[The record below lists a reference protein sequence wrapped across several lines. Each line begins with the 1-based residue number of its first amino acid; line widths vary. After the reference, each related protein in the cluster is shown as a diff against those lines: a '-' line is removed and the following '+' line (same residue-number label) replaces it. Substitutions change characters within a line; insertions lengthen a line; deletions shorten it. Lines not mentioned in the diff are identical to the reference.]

1 MLVAK
6 TNFLDFPKFRLD
18 HGHGDW
24 VDSHRVYITPVY
36 TGLYLNF
43 FTDRVGDF
51 TCICKNQRVWKG
63 ALVKWVYNLVLE
75 MADKHRVNREMVDE
89 FMLTCIIRSDM
100 VAEDEHSQIDFV
112 NSLLLQKNSE
122 EDNIEDIAANGL
134 KILVLD
140 HNNDDLVPDHPV
152 FIPLDTVRVKD
163 MEDLENKAAMYAEQD
178 ASYRGLFVRA
188 CKDEPIRYSHYWKP
202 IQYSS
207 YLKIIGYAI
216 SLDDPNTAESIT
228 VDGVI
233 NGKQVTAIVAIPKKS
248 DMANDIRVNGRHYL
262 ESMARIDYVGF
273 FTTEDRIY
281 LQEPSLKQVCIDP
294 SVVKSNTNNFKQL

>member
-1 MLVAK
+1 
-6 TNFLDFPKFRLD
+6 
-18 HGHGDW
+18 
-24 VDSHRVYITPVY
+24 
-36 TGLYLNF
+36 
-43 FTDRVGDF
+43 
-51 TCICKNQRVWKG
+51 
-63 ALVKWVYNLVLE
+63 
-75 MADKHRVNREMVDE
+75 
-89 FMLTCIIRSDM
+89 
-100 VAEDEHSQIDFV
+100 
-112 NSLLLQKNSE
+112 
-122 EDNIEDIAANGL
+122 
-134 KILVLD
+134 
-140 HNNDDLVPDHPV
+140 
-152 FIPLDTVRVKD
+152 
-163 MEDLENKAAMYAEQD
+163 MEDLENKAAVYAEQD